1 MTEVDQRITL
11 AREYL
16 TGARR
21 RKVDQL
27 PPSVLVRELA
37 ETRRQLGQVLDVVN
51 GQTAPLTAAQLSTV
65 LDALDVAADYRRDR
79 VETCTDCPGRPEGL
93 CHTCAWR
100 LDLADG
106 YDALAR
112 ELGGQQ

>member
-1 MTEVDQRITL
+1 MTEVDQRITI

-37 ETRRQLGQVLDVVN
+37 ETRRQLGQVFDGVN
-51 GQTAPLTAAQLSTV
+51 GQTALLIKRVPGPDLSRKT
-65 LDALDVAADYRRDR
+65 
-79 VETCTDCPGRPEGL
+79 PG
-93 CHTCAWR
+93 C
-100 LDLADG
+100 
-106 YDALAR
+106 
-112 ELGGQQ
+112 

>member
-1 MTEVDQRITL
+1 MSEVDQRITL

-37 ETRRQLGQVLDVVN
+37 ETRRQLGQVLDAIDS
-51 GQTAPLTAAQLSTV
+51 QPAPLTPAQLSTIQ
-65 LDALDVAADYRRDR
+65 DALDVAADAKRDR
-79 VETCTDCPGRPEGL
+79 AANCPDCEASPAELCGTCE
-93 CHTCAWR
+93 WR
-100 LDLADG
+100 LARAEG
-106 YDALAR
+106 YDALAEALR
-112 ELGGQQ
+112 RQS